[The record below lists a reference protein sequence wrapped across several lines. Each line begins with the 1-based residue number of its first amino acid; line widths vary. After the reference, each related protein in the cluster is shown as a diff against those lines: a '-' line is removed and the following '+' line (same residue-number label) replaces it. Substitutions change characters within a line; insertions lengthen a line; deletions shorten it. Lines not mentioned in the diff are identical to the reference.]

1 MHEHEA
7 ILSLLQ
13 RIEENQDK
21 ALQAHERQLEFAKA
35 QLEASARAIDESIG
49 LQRVALA
56 RQVQVRNVALPL
68 IVVLLLLLGYLLVKW
83 RVFL

>member
-1 MHEHEA
+1 MQEHEA
-7 ILSLLQ
+7 VLTLLR
-13 RIEENQDK
+13 RIEANQVK
-21 ALQAHERQLEFAKA
+21 ALQAHERQLDFTKA

-49 LQRVALA
+49 LQRVAVA
-56 RQVQVRNVALPL
+56 RQVQVHNAALPL